1 MCGRNR
7 LEDGSAPKWAEA
19 FKEHGGLVEVRMP
32 QNGIRMDGIVKLAE
46 GLGACPDLEVL
57 DLQDNTF
64 GVEGDKA
71 FSEALPKLP
80 KLKFLNFSDCVLSLE
95 DSNEEPPK
103 TIEALAEGSNPKLE
117 TLQLQNNNLT
127 GDSIRLLAD
136 SVGEKL
142 TGLKF
147 LEVQWNEVE
156 EDEEGVQTLADNLR
170 ARGGKFVI
178 TDEDEEEEEPSIIE
192 EAEAEEAAEPVEV
205 EGKAPPPG
213 LEPKEEKAKEETK
226 EKGMLDKATDAL
238 ADLMS
243 KVSIGN

>member
-1 MCGRNR
+1 
-7 LEDGSAPKWAEA
+7 
-19 FKEHGGLVEVRMP
+19 MP

-64 GVEGDKA
+64 GVQGDKA
-71 FSEALPKLP
+71 FSEALPKMS

-142 TGLKF
+142 TALKF

-156 EDEEGVQTLADNLR
+156 EDEEGVQTLADNLK
-170 ARGGKFVI
+170 ARGGKFI
-178 TDEDEEEEEPSIIE
+178 LTDEDEEDEEPEIIE

-205 EGKAPPPG
+205 EGKEPPAG
-213 LEPKEEKAKEETK
+213 LEPKEEKVKEETK

>member
-1 MCGRNR
+1 
-7 LEDGSAPKWAEA
+7 
-19 FKEHGGLVEVRMP
+19 MP

-46 GLGACPDLEVL
+46 GLGACSNLEVL

-71 FSEALPKLP
+71 FAEALPKLS

-95 DSNEEPPK
+95 DSNDEPPK
-103 TIEALAEGSNPKLE
+103 VIEALTEGSNPKLE

-142 TGLKF
+142 MSLKY

-156 EDEEGVQTLADNLR
+156 EDEEGVQTLADNLK
-170 ARGGKFVI
+170 ARGGKFI
-178 TDEDEEEEEPSIIE
+178 LSDEDEEDQEAEVIK

-205 EGKAPPPG
+205 EGKAPPAG
-213 LEPKEEKAKEETK
+213 LKPREAKAAEEAKEK
-226 EKGMLDKATDAL
+226 SMLDKATDAL
-238 ADLMS
+238 ADLMG
-243 KVSIGN
+243 KVSLGN

>member
-1 MCGRNR
+1 
-7 LEDGSAPKWAEA
+7 
-19 FKEHGGLVEVRMP
+19 
-32 QNGIRMDGIVKLAE
+32 MDGIVKLAE

-71 FSEALPKLP
+71 FSEALPKLS

-103 TIEALAEGSNPKLE
+103 VIEALTEGSNLKLE

-142 TGLKF
+142 TVLKF

-156 EDEEGVQTLADNLR
+156 EDDEGVQTLTDNLR
-170 ARGGKFVI
+170 VRGGKLI
-178 TDEDEEEEEPSIIE
+178 LTDEDEEDE
-192 EAEAEEAAEPVEV
+192 EAEEAPEPVEV
-205 EGKAPPPG
+205 EGKALPAG
-213 LEPKEEKAKEETK
+213 LEPQDEKTKEEVK
-226 EKGMLDKATDAL
+226 EKGVLDKATDAL